1 LDHVSGDKNRC
12 DSVIWHIVDRNGRN
26 RRSGATQCR
35 NCHESGLAFLAA
47 LQAPADKPLVT
58 FDKDRELGPSDAVIY
73 WFNANYVVRLIFAT
87 DGSLVRVE
95 LLPEA
100 LLHADSW
107 TSVPDAVELGLG
119 EMQWLIDTA
128 SQLRPTGDPV
138 SIHQPP
144 DACFQSGPNLYCGD
158 SYELAAISKYCRE
171 HYRDEPSPQ
180 ISPRAVTIA
189 FKQSVSGIVSNMKV
203 VSADEHQLKIG
214 PLWYRILKQRDQP
227 LFITAAVGSIVSLT
241 TFGCTGNEL
250 TCDAFPPPFT
260 SPTH

>member
-1 LDHVSGDKNRC
+1 MYRATRIVAIVLFGMSLTAMAGD
-12 DSVIWHIVDRNGRN
+12 
-26 RRSGATQCR
+26 SGAERHKAEIVTKADSLFRQR
-35 NCHESGLAFLAA
+35 YRP
-47 LQAPADKPLVT
+47 PADKPLVT
-58 FDKDRELGPSDAVIY
+58 FDKDRESGSPDAVIY
-73 WFNANYVVRLIFAT
+73 WFNANYVVRLILTT
-87 DGSLVRVE
+87 DGSLARVE

-107 TSVPDAVELGLG
+107 TSVPDAVELGRG

-158 SYELAAISKYCRE
+158 SYELAALSKYCHE

-180 ISPRAVTIA
+180 VSLRAVTIA
-189 FKQSVSGIVSNMKV
+189 YKQSVSGIVSDIKA
-203 VSADEHQLKIG
+203 VSANEHHLKIG
-214 PLWYRILKQRDQP
+214 PLRYRILKQRDQP

-241 TFGCTGNEL
+241 TFGCAGNEL
-250 TCDAFPPPFT
+250 TCDAFPPPAP